1 MAGMKIRVVGLTIA
15 LLVAGCT
22 PGGDDTPDGPSATS
36 SQVSPEQTTAPV
48 DEYFAVSPFVVTE
61 GEDFPAWEFDLTAF
75 DGVDNYKLR
84 FTQGERSFDVET
96 PEARPVVVTGDDFA
110 SADFDYGIEAD
121 LELFHGVSGEPVAR
135 YDDLFPLPVPAD
147 ELIDT
152 VNDKDDP
159 FREYEPFPTDEN
171 GQVLLDEEGS
181 IIGATD
187 FSEFEERCAV
197 LDPRLRINRKQVK
210 LSGFWP
216 KSTGL
221 FYESYLWVPEG
232 WEINTKGTI
241 TPVPWPTNV
250 EEWNNLPVKMQLLVT
265 TGIEHSG
272 PQFFEPWYYHS
283 LSYDDIGRGGD
294 ILTIFGG
301 LPVSKSDEGR
311 YVPVGVRALITSQY
325 QYDLV
330 VKAVPKDE
338 NDPAP
343 YVDEPCLVFQ
353 NMFIELAPDLGIF
366 TTIAEVG
373 VGGAQLVAEFTPG
386 YDCYD
391 AAVNGVDGWNAAG
404 CTADLVGGGTA
415 IAALKTAD
423 NVQFVARRGD
433 DVVGAIKGVDGSRLA
448 DDLVEASAKV
458 CGSFGADVN
467 VVLADGS
474 TVPISMV
481 ESGDRV
487 LSWDD
492 EGNRVVASD
501 VTSQWSHLEEL
512 TVATVDGSTLAITAD
527 HVVWNETDDD
537 WQAIDEF
544 DVGDRLLTADDG
556 NTVVFEGLLPSGDG
570 LVEVFDLAVADSES
584 FFVVVGDEQVLV
596 HNMPAACDIAR
607 KHGGSAGRLVDEFS
621 DELPELARTVDDFAT
636 ANPGRRSVQNL
647 DQAVRN
653 VKKQADDA
661 GVPFDVNRFN
671 EFISKGG
678 DDAAVLLKEKGLRAL
693 DTLCAPA
700 AGGAY
705 ELVDVD
711 SGNVIYVGET
721 NDFARREMEHLQD
734 ARFENV
740 GSLEL
745 DPIYEQRDYDVR
757 RGLEQSLY
765 DQRWGDVEIVEAKS
779 QGSLNRQRPM
789 ASRRTSVLET
799 RRAFA
804 RAYLKIC

>member
-210 LSGFWP
+210 LTGFWP

-423 NVQFVARRGD
+423 NVQFAARRGD
-433 DVVGAIKGVDGSRLA
+433 DVVGAIKGVDGSR
-448 DDLVEASAKV
+448 
-458 CGSFGADVN
+458 
-467 VVLADGS
+467 LADGS

-492 EGNRVVASD
+492 DGNRVVASD

-512 TVATVDGSTLAITAD
+512 TEATVDGSTLAITAD

-544 DVGDRLLTADDG
+544 DVGDWLLTADG
-556 NTVVFEGLLPSGDG
+556 NTVVFEGLSASGDG
-570 LVEVFDLAVADSES
+570 LVEVFDLAVAESES

-607 KHGGSAGRLVDEFS
+607 KHGGPAGRLVDEFS
-621 DELPELARTVDDFAT
+621 DELPELAKTVDDFAT

-693 DTLCAPA
+693 ETLCAPA

-705 ELVDVD
+705 ELVDVATGD
-711 SGNVIYVGET
+711 VIYVGET
-721 NDFARREMEHLQD
+721 NNFDRRIREHRESGRFLDIDFVYGNQLPQTDH
-734 ARFENV
+734 
-740 GSLEL
+740 
-745 DPIYEQRDYDVR
+745 DVR
-757 RGLEQSLY
+757 RGLEQNFY
-765 DQRWGDVEIVEAKS
+765 NDAWGDVEIADAKN

-789 ASRRTSVLET
+789 ASRRTNVLET

-804 RAYLKIC
+804 RAYQKIC